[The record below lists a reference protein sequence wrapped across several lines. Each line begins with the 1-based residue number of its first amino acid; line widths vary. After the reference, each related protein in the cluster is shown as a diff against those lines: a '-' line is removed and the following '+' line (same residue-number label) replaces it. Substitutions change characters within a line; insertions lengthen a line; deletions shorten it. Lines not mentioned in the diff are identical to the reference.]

1 MPTPKPIRRRSLE
14 RAFAVALTL
23 CGAALPALCP
33 RPAAAADQAPAP
45 LTTIKP
51 ERGFL
56 DDAFALSEGGD
67 TLYYV
72 TTDGTSF
79 ATLRAAVLPAAGA
92 APAAATSTEVLTG
105 LPLYVTRIVLLP
117 DSRVLVVSRDA
128 EGTGLVSGA
137 VYSLTTRAAV
147 PLAPAVKAALGPATD
162 IVLAQPAGGP
172 AIVAWKRPADGAGA
186 GEYKI
191 AAVSAGTLK
200 LVGQRAFKVRDGDG
214 KIQTAQGSAV
224 PLYFTDDYLTLVAK
238 HDGAFD
244 RKKDVRQPDFVASVD
259 VLTGKVVRARPIS
272 DPTALLEDARL
283 HTTGESAFVTAS
295 AETQRVELWTQ
306 SDRADGQADVR
317 VPLQLPRAASMYDPQ
332 TLRYARLRPGQLLV
346 SLTVD
351 PVNERAVAAKRAD
364 ADSIDLVLVD
374 LSRPEQTRR
383 VLTLPGQKR
392 PSGWAA
398 SPAGRLALLRKH
410 KGFSRG
416 GTELEVYDL
425 PLSEGAEASAPIGR
439 KTATAK

>member
-14 RAFAVALTL
+14 RVFAVALAL
-23 CGAALPALCP
+23 CGAALPAALCP
-33 RPAAAADQAPAP
+33 RPAAATEPAPAP
-45 LTTIKP
+45 LATLKP

-56 DDAFALSEGGD
+56 DDAFALSDDGG

-72 TTDGTSF
+72 TTDGTTFS
-79 ATLRAAVLPAAGA
+79 TLRAAALPTAGT
-92 APAAATSTEVLTG
+92 APAAAASTEVLTG
-105 LPLYVTRIVLLP
+105 LPLYVTKILLLP

-128 EGTGLVSGA
+128 EGTGLSSGA

-147 PLAPAVKAALGPATD
+147 PLAPAVKAALGPTTE
-162 IVLAQPAGGP
+162 IVLAQPASGP
-172 AIVAWKRPADGAGA
+172 VLVAWKRPADGAG
-186 GEYKI
+186 EYKI
-191 AAVSAGTLK
+191 AAVAAGTLK
-200 LVGQRAFKVRDGDG
+200 LVGQRSFKVRDGDG

-224 PLYFTDDYLTLVAK
+224 PLYFADDYLTLVAK
-238 HDGAFD
+238 HDGTFD
-244 RKKDVRQPDFVASVD
+244 KKKDVRQPDFVASVD
-259 VLTGKVVRARPIS
+259 ALTGKVVRARPIS

-306 SDRADGQADVR
+306 SDKADGQADVR
-317 VPLQLPRAASMYDPQ
+317 VPLQLPRAASLYDPQ
-332 TLRYARLRPGQLLV
+332 TLHYARLRPGQLLV

-416 GTELEVYDL
+416 GTELEIYDL
-425 PLSEGAEASAPIGR
+425 PLTEGAEAAAPIGR